1 VCEIVKIEVEGMK
14 NSFQAF
20 KRKRFFRK
28 NAFDTGFAQFEPL
41 GEIAVSNV
49 PGFKVGFQGIQ

>member
-1 VCEIVKIEVEGMK
+1 MK

-20 KRKRFFRK
+20 EGKRFFRK
-28 NAFDTGFAQFEPL
+28 NAFDTGFAEFEPL